1 MGNVSPVRD
10 SADGSQVELG
20 RTGSPAAGDSESGQH
35 CEVGDAGGLMAG
47 VRLEE
52 EEEEKKKQR
61 RSRIT

>member
-1 MGNVSPVRD
+1 LGNVSPVRG
-10 SADGSQVELG
+10 SADGSQVELS

-35 CEVGDAGGLMAG
+35 CEVGDEGGLIAG

-52 EEEEKKKQR
+52 EEEKKNER